1 MKKINILL
9 LIVLVFCFTFGLSY
23 SQVEEGT
30 RVYDF
35 KIFPETEVIMGP
47 LGALYGYFQ
56 IMPLSKATGNTHIDI
71 VYTNSEVILSS
82 ASFMTLHI
90 NGKPLSS
97 IYINAKTPD
106 TAVWRVNIPP
116 EYIIA
121 GYNTI
126 LITTLQRT
134 TDDPCKDLYNKAN
147 WVRIKNSS
155 NLHLELTLSNPLALY
170 RFPFPYLNYLRD
182 NPINCKIVVPQPY
195 SNEEIE
201 YLMKL
206 VSDWG
211 ARVPFRGLNINFSS
225 KIDESPNENRVYISD
240 FSKLKGK
247 ITANIPQGNGYLYQT
262 REGNYQQIYIT
273 GADKSSISK
282 ALYSLLSPNI
292 LPQNDESFQF
302 VTRSFPENVEDYNL
316 PKQGLFLLT
325 DLGLPQIYLEGV
337 FTQSKVVVVR
347 RPVRYGAGIES
358 YIKLYFYH
366 SENLDKKQSLLS
378 IYING
383 VPAGSISLGPENVKG
398 GELVVKIPES
408 ELNKPSWV
416 ISFVVYHYVGS
427 IEEINCTYD
436 YDNSVWT
443 LIEGK
448 SEIYLAPGGTE
459 VKPSLVDFPN
469 MIGLDEESIKKIY
482 FWLPDNAND
491 ELIKI
496 ASIISARAGQTL
508 KKRIDPKVVLSNDID
523 DRFKS
528 DANVLFVIGYPN
540 DLQRWSYFKDKMLVK
555 PTNDNNFIIDPKIE
569 TSNETLK
576 NMNIIEAFE
585 SPWNA
590 NGVVYAILPNN
601 AAGVSN
607 IADALTIPEK
617 ISKIDGQVCLISKES
632 EVIPLSTPEK
642 RFIVE
647 TVSGPLKNIPLRYL
661 IGGIIVILIIAYLI
675 IRYIRKRSS
684 AKI

>member
-1 MKKINILL
+1 MKNLILIL
-9 LIVLVFCFTFGLSY
+9 TVVVFSIVTGVSY

-30 RVYDF
+30 RVYDL

-56 IMPLSKATGNTHIDI
+56 IMPLCKATGNTHIDI
-71 VYTNSEVILSS
+71 VYTNSEVIMSS
-82 ASFMTLHI
+82 VSFMTFHI

-97 IYINAKTPD
+97 IFINAKTPD

-116 EYIIA
+116 EYLVS
-121 GYNTI
+121 GYNTV

-155 NLHLELTLSNPLALY
+155 NLHLELNFTNPLALY
-170 RFPFPYLNYLRD
+170 RFPFPYLNYLKD
-182 NPINCKIVVPQPY
+182 NPINCKIIVPQPY

-225 KIDESPNENRVYISD
+225 RLDDTPAENRIFISD
-240 FSKLKGK
+240 YNKIKNK
-247 ITANIPQGNGYLYQT
+247 ITANIPQDNGYLYQT

-273 GADKSSISK
+273 GADKNSISK
-282 ALYSLLSPNI
+282 AFYSLLSPNI
-292 LPQNDESFQF
+292 LPQNDETSQF

-316 PKQGLFLLT
+316 PKQGLFLLS
-325 DLGLPQIYLEGV
+325 DLGLPQINLEGI

-366 SENLDKKQSLLS
+366 SDNLDKKQSLLS

-383 VPAGSISLGPENVKG
+383 VPAGSISLGPENVRG

-416 ISFVVYHYVGS
+416 VSFVVYHYVGS

-436 YDNSVWT
+436 YDNAVWT
-443 LIEGK
+443 LIDGK
-448 SEIYLAPGGTE
+448 SEIYLAPGGSE

-482 FWLPDNAND
+482 FWLPANAND

-508 KKRIDPKVVLSNDID
+508 KRRIDPKVILSNEVD
-523 DRFKS
+523 DKFKT

-540 DLQRWSYFKDKMLVK
+540 DLQRWSSFKDKMLVK
-555 PTNDNNFIIDPKIE
+555 PSGENDFIIDPKIE
-569 TSNETLK
+569 TPNEQLK
-576 NMNIIEAFE
+576 NMSIIEAFE

-590 NGVVYAILPNN
+590 NGVVYAIMPNSPS
-601 AAGVSN
+601 GVNN
-607 IADALTIPEK
+607 IADALTIPDK
-617 ISKIDGQVCLISKES
+617 ISKIEGQVCLISKES
-632 EVIPLSTPEK
+632 EVIALSTPEK
-642 RFIVE
+642 KHIVE

-661 IGGIIVILIIAYLI
+661 IGGIIIILIIAFLI
-675 IRYIRKRSS
+675 IRYIRKRRS